1 MIFKN
6 LSLSDWKQFE
16 SIDID
21 FHPRLT
27 VLTGANGSGKTTLI
41 HLLARH
47 FGWNFQEMAVP
58 AKDTKT
64 GFIRFFAN
72 LFKRNLQEKEQ
83 TSSVRIGRIV
93 YSDESSSEIRVPN
106 TTSAHYFLEI
116 NNQKQIQGVNILSHR
131 SIFKYQE
138 VPSIA
143 TKKLSREEAFSKVS
157 EVLKRDSLEMNPY
170 HQRSV
175 NYHIKE
181 TLLNW
186 AISGS
191 GNKYIEPDAEVMS
204 WYDGYERVLKT
215 IMPKNI
221 GFKNLS
227 IRNYEIV
234 LVTESGDFMLDSV
247 SGGIAALIDLSWQIY
262 NMAAAHKDLVVL
274 IDEVENHLHASMQRA
289 VLPDLLDAF
298 PSVQFIVSTHSPLV
312 VASVKDSNIY
322 AFRYN
327 ESRRVYSVKL
337 DLVNKARTASEILD
351 EVLGV
356 SFTMPIWAENKLKEL
371 VEKYSSKEPSLELFD
386 EMRQEFKVAGLEN
399 LMPMALQSVLK
410 HD

>member
-83 TSSVRIGRIV
+83 ASSVRIGRIV

-143 TKKLSREEAFSKVS
+143 TKKLSREEAFSKV
-157 EVLKRDSLEMNPY
+157 
-170 HQRSV
+170 
-175 NYHIKE
+175 
-181 TLLNW
+181 
-186 AISGS
+186 
-191 GNKYIEPDAEVMS
+191 
-204 WYDGYERVLKT
+204 
-215 IMPKNI
+215 
-221 GFKNLS
+221 
-227 IRNYEIV
+227 
-234 LVTESGDFMLDSV
+234 
-247 SGGIAALIDLSWQIY
+247 
-262 NMAAAHKDLVVL
+262 
-274 IDEVENHLHASMQRA
+274 
-289 VLPDLLDAF
+289 
-298 PSVQFIVSTHSPLV
+298 
-312 VASVKDSNIY
+312 
-322 AFRYN
+322 
-327 ESRRVYSVKL
+327 
-337 DLVNKARTASEILD
+337 
-351 EVLGV
+351 
-356 SFTMPIWAENKLKEL
+356 
-371 VEKYSSKEPSLELFD
+371 
-386 EMRQEFKVAGLEN
+386 
-399 LMPMALQSVLK
+399 
-410 HD
+410 